1 MSTTLTSFTTTILV
15 DQTPLEVFNAV
26 NNVRGWWSED
36 INGSTDKLNDVFL
49 YHYKDVHVCKMKLID
64 VIPGKKVVWL
74 VLDNYFDF
82 TRDKTEWKD
91 NKIVFEITE
100 KDGKTQLRFTQEG
113 LVPAYECFNIC
124 SDAWST
130 YIKKSLYSLITTGKG
145 QPNPK
150 DQEGQVNEML
160 IEKYLINNN

>member
-91 NKIVFEITE
+91 NKIVFEITG

-113 LVPAYECFNIC
+113 LVPDYECYNIC

-130 YIKKSLYSLITTGKG
+130 YVKKSLYSLITTGKG

-150 DQEGQVNEML
+150 DKAGQVNEML
-160 IEKYLINNN
+160 IEKYLTNNN

>member
-1 MSTTLTSFTTTILV
+1 MSTATTSFTATILV
-15 DQTPLEVFNAV
+15 DQTPDEVFNAI

-36 INGSTDKLNDVFL
+36 IDGSTDKLNDVFL
-49 YHYKDVHVCKMKLID
+49 YHYKDVHVSKMKLIE
-64 VIPGKKVVWL
+64 VVPGKRVVWL

-82 TRDKTEWKD
+82 TQDKTEWKD

-113 LVPAYECFNIC
+113 LVPAYECYNIC
-124 SDAWST
+124 RDAWST
-130 YIKKSLYSLITTGKG
+130 YVKKSLYSLITTGKG

-150 DQEGQVNEML
+150 GEEGELNETL
-160 IEKYLINNN
+160 IEKYVNNN

>member
-1 MSTTLTSFTTTILV
+1 
-15 DQTPLEVFNAV
+15 
-26 NNVRGWWSED
+26 
-36 INGSTDKLNDVFL
+36 
-49 YHYKDVHVCKMKLID
+49 MKLID

-91 NKIVFEITE
+91 NKIVFEIME